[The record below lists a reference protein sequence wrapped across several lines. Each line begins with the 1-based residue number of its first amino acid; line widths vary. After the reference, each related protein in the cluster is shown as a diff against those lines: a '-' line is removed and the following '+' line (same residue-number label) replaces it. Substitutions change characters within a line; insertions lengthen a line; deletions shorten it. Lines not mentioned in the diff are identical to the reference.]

1 MELRKK
7 VRKVFRKREEVKI
20 GREKKVKR

>member
-1 MELRKK
+1 MKLRKK
-7 VRKVFRKREEVKI
+7 VRKVFREREEVKI